1 MNPSRSLPSEHP
13 RARFKKTNLSEVL
26 VTYLK
31 EQILNGELNPG
42 DRLVETKIAEELEI
56 SQTPVREAIRQ
67 LSGEGIVT
75 LVPHKGPIVRSLEMI
90 DVYEIYSLR
99 AGLEGMSMRFAV
111 QWADAEEIEWLEGHY
126 AEMERKLHDESV
138 TSLLDDSAILH
149 QTIVNMS
156 KHSRLITMYHALS
169 FQISLVNR
177 ILGKK
182 STKQKEVDQHREL
195 IVALKHG
202 DPADAERVIRHHIYR
217 SYLEF
222 IESQAGSNQEFS
234 HLQWY

>member
-1 MNPSRSLPSEHP
+1 MKPSSEHP
-13 RARFKKTNLSEVL
+13 RTRFKKLNLSEVL
-26 VTYLK
+26 VAYLK

-42 DRLVETKIAEELEI
+42 DRLVETKIAEDLEI

-75 LVPHKGPIVRSLEMI
+75 LVPHKGPIVRSLDMK

-111 QWADAEEIEWLEGHY
+111 QWADPEEIEWLVDHY
-126 AEMERKLHDESV
+126 AGMERKLHDASV
-138 TSLLDDSAILH
+138 TSLLEDSAILH
-149 QTIVNMS
+149 RTIVSMS
-156 KHSRLITMYHALS
+156 KHSRLVSMYHSLS

-177 ILGKK
+177 ILGKE

-195 IVALKHG
+195 IVVLQSG
-202 DPADAERVIRHHIYR
+202 DPAEAERVIRQHIYR

-222 IESQAGSNQEFS
+222 VELQTGSNKEFS
-234 HLQWY
+234 HLRWY